1 MSTTQPQGRLR
12 RAVYAIIEANPG
24 FTSTEVVNVLPEQA
38 SSVGGTL
45 SHLHR
50 DGYLSRQRK
59 GHHFHYFIAGEAPAA
74 LPEDAEALRA
84 AEDRVAAL
92 TAEVAALTA
101 ELADVKHEAGEEG
114 GTLIMR
120 IWELTE
126 WRARAIEKYP
136 DLEPTDPLVLRAR
149 QIAEETVQGRASR
162 AKIESI
168 RSGRY
173 DSLPIVQA
181 ALAAL
186 RSVQPCTA

>member
-1 MSTTQPQGRLR
+1 MSTTQPRGRLR

-24 FTSTEVVNVLPEQA
+24 FTSADVGNVLSAAEG
-38 SSVGGTL
+38 SVVATL

-59 GHHFHYFIAGEAPAA
+59 GHHYHYFIAEAGPAA
-74 LPEDAEALRA
+74 PPEDAEALRA

-101 ELADVKHEAGEEG
+101 ELADVKHEAGEELG
-114 GTLIMR
+114 ALTHR

-126 WRARAIEKYP
+126 WRDRAIERYP

-149 QIAEETVQGRASR
+149 QIAEEAVQGRASR
-162 AKIESI
+162 AKIEHI
-168 RSGRY
+168 RAGRY
-173 DSLPIVQA
+173 DSLPVVQA

>member
-1 MSTTQPQGRLR
+1 MSTTQPRGRLR
-12 RAVYAIIEANPG
+12 RAVYDVIKANPG
-24 FTSTEVVNVLPEQA
+24 YTSIDVIKVLPKQA
-38 SSVGGTL
+38 TSVAGTL

-59 GHHFHYFIAGEAPAA
+59 GHHFHYFIAGEGLAA
-74 LPEDAEALRA
+74 LPEDADALRA

-101 ELADVKHEAGEEG
+101 ELADVKLEASEEG
-114 GTLIMR
+114 GTLMVR

-126 WRARAIEKYP
+126 WRDRAIEKYP
-136 DLEPTDPLVLRAR
+136 DLEPTDPLLLRAR